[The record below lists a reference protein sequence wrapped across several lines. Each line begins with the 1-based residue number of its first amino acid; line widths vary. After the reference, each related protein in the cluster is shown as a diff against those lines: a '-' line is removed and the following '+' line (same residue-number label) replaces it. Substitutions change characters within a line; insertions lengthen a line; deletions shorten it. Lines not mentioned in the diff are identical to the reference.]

1 MFNMIVV
8 NTNSYIYYTLYYS
21 YYTIIK
27 MNIFMDGERES
38 RYIYEYLSQATFS
51 GMQI

>member
-1 MFNMIVV
+1 MFNMIVD